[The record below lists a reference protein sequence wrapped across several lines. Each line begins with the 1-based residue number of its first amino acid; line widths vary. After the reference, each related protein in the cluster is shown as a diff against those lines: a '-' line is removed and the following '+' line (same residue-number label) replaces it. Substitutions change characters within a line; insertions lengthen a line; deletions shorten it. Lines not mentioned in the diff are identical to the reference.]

1 MKADN
6 CLTPAP
12 GKDYYVFDKNSKWRM
27 PGATK
32 SMTLSWIQDWSVKYP
47 NGENIALIPAGGGA
61 PQEMGMYWLDSWSAD
76 AEPTK

>member
-6 CLTPAP
+6 WLTPAP
-12 GKDYYVFDKNSKWRM
+12 GKDYYLFNKNTKWEM

-32 SMTLSWIQDWSVKYP
+32 FITLSWIQGWSVSYP
-47 NGENIALIPAGGGA
+47 SGENIALIPAEGGA

-76 AEPTK
+76 TKPAN